1 MKKVFFSK
9 TKKLF
14 VSCLELMNQ
23 EKNDI
28 VFLVHTDNCLFNTYS
43 SHLYMFFFELEIH
56 TVDVII
62 F

>member
-1 MKKVFFSK
+1 
-9 TKKLF
+9 
-14 VSCLELMNQ
+14 MNQ

-28 VFLVHTDNCLFNTYS
+28 VCLVHTDNCLFDTYS